1 MSASRGACSTRG
13 VMQPLFQNV
22 AENSAC
28 KSRNPPFL
36 PISRT
41 EAKGCAW
48 STWTRWKRASGP
60 PQMASLY
67 QPTHIPKDRRLTR
80 HGPTVGAITIL
91 KTKMVSRWKVP
102 KGERRK
108 RPGLSPGLFVWGAS
122 NGFVFARCR
131 RSLVPAPFIDRHL
144 YTSGCVIVAQIRPKS
159 LNESGFESV
168 ECVHSTWHRSSV
180 AWGTS
185 G

>member
-28 KSRNPPFL
+28 KSRSPPCL

-60 PQMASLY
+60 PQMASRY

-131 RSLVPAPFIDRHL
+131 RSLG
-144 YTSGCVIVAQIRPKS
+144 SGA
-159 LNESGFESV
+159 L
-168 ECVHSTWHRSSV
+168 HRSSSLYLRLRYRCANSTASAAGSLV
-180 AWGTS
+180 LS
-185 G
+185 ELH